1 VIRTFLKSPKATHPI
16 PPIARRGSVV
26 CFVVPGVFVMATMW
40 VCWWMGVGWQ
50 GDASWAFAMLPVAGV
65 LAGVGLMRWRTA
77 GLRRDVK
84 RTGGCVCVKCGYC
97 VAELP
102 QSGVCPECGRA
113 YQHRALIEAWAA
125 CGFLP

>member
-1 VIRTFLKSPKATHPI
+1 VNRTFLKSLKATHPV
-16 PPIARRGSVV
+16 PPVVRRGWVV
-26 CFVVPGVFVMATMW
+26 CFVVPLVLVMAA
-40 VCWWMGVGWQ
+40 MGVLWWTGVGRQ
-50 GDASWAFAMLPVAGV
+50 GDGRYAMFLFPPAGG
-65 LAGVGLMRWRTA
+65 LAMSGLYRWRTA
-77 GLRRDVK
+77 GLRRLVK